1 MMTMNT
7 ATPRKIQTAFRLD
20 ANLVSR
26 LKLKAKREKKSLN
39 HLVEEHL
46 EKIAPD
52 EDGLVW
58 PRIKFPIEP
67 NPKWK
72 DLTMDIHITKE
83 DLEKDDRLAYILSKG
98 QER

>member
-1 MMTMNT
+1 MNT

-20 ANLVSR
+20 ANLVAR
-26 LKLKAKREKKSLN
+26 LKLKAKQEKKSLN
-39 HLVEEHL
+39 RLVEDHL
-46 EKIAPD
+46 GKIAPD

-58 PRIKFPIEP
+58 PKIKFPIEP

-72 DLTMDIHITKE
+72 DLMMTDIHFTKE
-83 DLEKDDRLAYILSKG
+83 DLEKDERLAYLLSKG

>member
-26 LKLKAKREKKSLN
+26 LKLKAKQEKKSLN
-39 HLVEEHL
+39 HLVEEQL

-58 PRIKFPIEP
+58 PRIKFPLEP